1 MTRVV
6 WRLAARARAAGR
18 PPGAPPSRSTGR
30 VAARAGVALDR
41 IRLVDG
47 APAVARLPRGLPP
60 WIRGRGPDGI
70 LP

>member
-60 WIRGRGPDGI
+60 GVPERGPDGI
-70 LP
+70 LR